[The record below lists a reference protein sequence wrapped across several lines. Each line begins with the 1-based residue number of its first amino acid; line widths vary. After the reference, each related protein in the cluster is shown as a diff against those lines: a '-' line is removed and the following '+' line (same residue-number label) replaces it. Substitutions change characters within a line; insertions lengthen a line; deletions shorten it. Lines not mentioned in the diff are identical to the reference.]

1 VNPTGIGIYRRLL
14 QYARPYKWR
23 IALSM
28 VASLGVAASDAAIA
42 RLVQPFIDNLIVA
55 GDWGLAHLVPA
66 MVVGVAAFKGVSRY
80 IQEYFIKTSGQLIIQ
95 DIRNQL
101 FGHTMNLSMRFFGRT
116 PSGTLMSRVLND
128 VGIMQSSVAEVLV
141 ILLREGVTI
150 VALTFVA
157 FYMDWKLAALA
168 FIVIPASI
176 GPAAMIGRKIK
187 NYSKQ
192 GQAAM
197 GNVTTVLEQTLSGIK
212 VIKAFGS
219 EGREKTRFISENRR
233 YYNFL
238 RKVYKYDAASSPFI
252 EIISSF
258 GVAIVLWYGLTRV
271 GAGTMTQGELFSVI
285 AAILLMY
292 APAKRLIK
300 VNNVVQQAIGAGER
314 VFEVMEQKPE
324 INDAPGALQ
333 LQEVKG
339 EILFDHLTF
348 GYDEEI
354 ILQDFTLHVSPGEI
368 VALVGPSGAGK
379 TTVAG
384 LLTRFYDPSQ
394 GAILIDGH
402 DIRQVTQESLKTNIA
417 LVDQESFL
425 FNDTVRNNIRFGR
438 PDASDSE
445 VEEAARLAF
454 ADGFIE
460 LLPDGYDTRI
470 GDRGVR
476 LSGGQR
482 QRICIARAI
491 VRNAPI
497 LILDE
502 ATSALDTESEA
513 IVQKA
518 LINLMKGRTTVVIA
532 HRLSTIMHADKIV
545 VLEKGQVREIGT
557 HFELLEKGDLYNK
570 LYNMQFQA

>member
-1 VNPTGIGIYRRLL
+1 ML
-14 QYARPYKWR
+14 
-23 IALSM
+23 
-28 VASLGVAASDAAIA
+28 ASLGVAASDAAIA

-55 GDWGLAHLVPA
+55 GDWALAHLVPA
-66 MVVGVAAFKGVSRY
+66 MIIGVATFKGVSRY

-95 DIRNQL
+95 DIRNDL
-101 FGHTMNLSMRFFGRT
+101 FGHTMSLSMRFFGRT

-176 GPAAMIGRKIK
+176 GPAAVIGRKIK

-192 GQAAM
+192 GQIAM
-197 GNVTTVLEQTLSGIK
+197 GSVTTVLEQTLSGIK

-219 EGREKTRFISENRR
+219 EERERARFITENRR
-233 YYNFL
+233 FYNFL
-238 RKVYKYDAASSPFI
+238 RKVFKYDAASSPMI

-258 GVAIVLWYGLTRV
+258 GVAIVVWYGLIRV

-292 APAKRLIK
+292 APAKRLVK
-300 VNNVVQQAIGAGER
+300 VNNIIQQAIAAGER

-324 INDAPGALQ
+324 INDPQDAGKL
-333 LQEVKG
+333 EKVRG
-339 EILFDHLTF
+339 DIFFERLTF
-348 GYDEEI
+348 GYDEEP
-354 ILQDFTLHVSPGEI
+354 ILRDFTLHVSPGEI

-384 LLTRFYDPSQ
+384 LLTRFYDPQQ
-394 GAILIDGH
+394 GAILIDGV
-402 DIRQVTQESLKTNIA
+402 DIRKVTQESLKANIA

-425 FNDTVRNNIRFGR
+425 FNDTIANNIRFGR
-438 PDASDSE
+438 PDATDND

-454 ADGFIE
+454 ADVFIR
-460 LLPDGYDTRI
+460 LLPEGYDTRI

-491 VRNAPI
+491 LRNAPI

-502 ATSALDTESEA
+502 ATSALDTESET

-518 LINLMKGRTTVVIA
+518 LINLMKGRTTLVIA

-545 VLEKGQVREIGT
+545 VLERGEVREIGT
-557 HFELLEKGDLYNK
+557 HSELLERGELYNK
-570 LYNMQFQA
+570 LYTMQFQA

>member
-1 VNPTGIGIYRRLL
+1 METSGIGIYRRLL
-14 QYARPYKWR
+14 TYAKPYKWR

-28 VASLGVAASDAAIA
+28 VASLGVAASDAAMA

-55 GDWGLAHLVPA
+55 GEWGFAHLVPA
-66 MVVGVAAFKGVSRY
+66 MIIGVAAFKGVSRY

-101 FGHTMNLSMRFFGRT
+101 FSHTMGLSMRFFGRT

-128 VGIMQSSVAEVLV
+128 VGIMQASVAEVMV

-150 VALTFVA
+150 IALTAVA

-168 FIVIPASI
+168 FIVLPLSI
-176 GPAAMIGRKIK
+176 GPAAAIGRKIK

-192 GQAAM
+192 GQMAM
-197 GNVTTVLEQTLSGIK
+197 GEVTTVLEQTLSGIK

-219 EGREKTRFISENRR
+219 EERERERFVTENRR
-233 YYNFL
+233 FYNFL
-238 RKVYKYDAASSPFI
+238 RKAFKYDAASSPMI

-258 GVAIVLWYGLTRV
+258 GVAVVVWYGLMRV

-292 APAKRLIK
+292 APAKRLVK
-300 VNNVVQQAIGAGER
+300 VNNVIQQAIAAGER

-324 INDAPGALQ
+324 INDPPEAARLPR
-333 LQEVKG
+333 VKG
-339 EILFDHLTF
+339 EIRFDRLTF
-348 GYDEEI
+348 GYDDEP
-354 ILQDFTLHVSPGEI
+354 ILRGFDLHVTPGEI

-384 LLTRFYDPSQ
+384 LLTRFYDPQ
-394 GAILIDGH
+394 HGAILIDGV
-402 DIRQVTQESLKTNIA
+402 DIRRVTQESLKANIA

-425 FNDTVRNNIRFGR
+425 FNDTIANNIRFGR
-438 PDASDSE
+438 PGASDDE

-454 ADGFIE
+454 ADGFIRE
-460 LLPDGYDTRI
+460 LPEGYATRI
-470 GDRGVR
+470 GDRGIR

-482 QRICIARAI
+482 QRLCIARAI
-491 VRNAPI
+491 LRNAPI

-513 IVQKA
+513 VVQKA
-518 LINLMKGRTTVVIA
+518 LINLMKGRTTLVIA
-532 HRLSTIMHADKIV
+532 HRLSTVMHADKIV
-545 VLEKGQVREIGT
+545 VLEKGEVREVGT
-557 HFELLEKGDLYNK
+557 HAELIERGELYNK
-570 LYNMQFQA
+570 LYTMQFQA